1 MFGSTSGQEL
11 SSPVGSFSIWV
22 PRPEGSAES
31 TPPQEAS
38 KELPDDL
45 ASGFK
50 LWVPG
55 HILEQEDH
63 MLKAAFLVPTMM
75 NKIFLEVRRF
85 DKKIH
90 KTAIFLRLKVFILFR
105 VKSTPTSSLTPV

>member
-22 PRPEGSAES
+22 PRPEGSLES
-31 TPPQEAS
+31 SSNAAAAQDAN

-50 LWVPG
+50 LWIPG
-55 HILEQEDH
+55 HVLEQEEH
-63 MLKAAFLVPTMM
+63 LLRANFLVPTMM
-75 NKIFLEVRRF
+75 NKIFLEVR
-85 DKKIH
+85 
-90 KTAIFLRLKVFILFR
+90 
-105 VKSTPTSSLTPV
+105 

>member
-22 PRPEGSAES
+22 PRPEGGTSVES
-31 TPPQEAS
+31 PQPPQDAN

-75 NKIFLEVRRF
+75 NKIFLEVRKANSF
-85 DKKIH
+85 CEC
-90 KTAIFLRLKVFILFR
+90 FLAVGI
-105 VKSTPTSSLTPV
+105 VC